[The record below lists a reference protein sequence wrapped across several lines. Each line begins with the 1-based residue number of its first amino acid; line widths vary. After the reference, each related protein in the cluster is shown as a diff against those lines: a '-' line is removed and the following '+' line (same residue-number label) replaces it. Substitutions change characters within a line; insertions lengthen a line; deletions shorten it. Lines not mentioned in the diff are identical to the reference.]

1 MVALETLVQE
11 ILGILAEKAIKLED
25 VGVFDKCA
33 YCLLL
38 LASGCVG
45 SYMVRNSSDIIN
57 QASRLIIANL
67 GGFSQ
72 DFATFS
78 LYGAKKASTRKLLSF
93 PKIA

>member
-33 YCLLL
+33 YCLLF
-38 LASGCVG
+38 LASGYVS
-45 SYMVRNSSDIIN
+45 SYRGVIH
-57 QASRLIIANL
+57 LILANWRITLNL

-93 PKIA
+93 PKIIQM